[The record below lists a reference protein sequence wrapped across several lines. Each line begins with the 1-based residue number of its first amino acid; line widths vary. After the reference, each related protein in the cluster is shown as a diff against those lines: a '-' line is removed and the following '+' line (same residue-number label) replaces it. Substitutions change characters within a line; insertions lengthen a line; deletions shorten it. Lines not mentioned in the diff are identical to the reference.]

1 MPTRSPVPVKIS
13 DFTGTGVNIFEYK
26 SGLIDPGFPDSDEN
40 FHKMIFF
47 SLTAIKI
54 IYYS

>member
-40 FHKMIFF
+40 FHKMI
-47 SLTAIKI
+47 LANMVLC
-54 IYYS
+54 